1 MGLSENRVPQKSRSL
16 QLIIISPFKHS
27 HEIGHRPH
35 FFGQTQIIKTT
46 SLPKKMVFY
55 QMFRFSWIIRTSY
68 HFLQQKTKVDQKQSG
83 KTSGQGQSARSHGD
97 LKTRGPQRRDL
108 QTLNLSCRKESP

>member
-68 HFLQQKTKVDQKQSG
+68 HFLQQKLKSTKNKVEKHPAKAS
-83 KTSGQGQSARSHGD
+83 
-97 LKTRGPQRRDL
+97 PRDHMGI
-108 QTLNLSCRKESP
+108 